1 VLVAVALL
9 ASGCDWLQAGY
20 GGERRFFN
28 PFEPALT
35 ASSVGSLH
43 QTFTVAEPVGA
54 VGDPIVADGKLAL
67 ASRDLAARTT
77 QVSTWD
83 ATTGAARWTVTLP
96 GSSVD
101 VTNVVAA
108 SGRLFVVVGGADQ
121 SETVL
126 ALSIDDG
133 STVWSTDVP
142 FDEATDG
149 RRLGSLSVDGSQLLV
164 EETPEQH
171 NFEHGV
177 VLTAVDT
184 ATGVVRWRAP
194 SGGGGVPDTS
204 QVAAAT
210 ASGSYVAVS
219 EHGFN
224 GATEYHEVAVI
235 ASSGSVRWTAGSADF
250 GLFDDVD
257 IELAVGERFYGERSS
272 TYGGDALVA
281 WDAATGSL
289 VWSVPDAGANLVAAT
304 DRTVFASTSNGVE
317 ARDAATG
324 ALRWTTPDAGGRV
337 AIAGSVLYTVPT
349 ASGAATMSFFDT
361 ADGHRLG
368 SVPVAGPG
376 QPVIAEGHVYLA
388 TGQVIHA
395 YATA

>member
-1 VLVAVALL
+1 MGGTLAPSEKSVLFARPTDPDDDRAESPIPGLALAPTAAAVVLVAVALL

-35 ASSVGSLH
+35 ASNVGSLH

-133 STVWSTDVP
+133 STVW
-142 FDEATDG
+142 
-149 RRLGSLSVDGSQLLV
+149 
-164 EETPEQH
+164 
-171 NFEHGV
+171 
-177 VLTAVDT
+177 
-184 ATGVVRWRAP
+184 
-194 SGGGGVPDTS
+194 
-204 QVAAAT
+204 
-210 ASGSYVAVS
+210 
-219 EHGFN
+219 
-224 GATEYHEVAVI
+224 
-235 ASSGSVRWTAGSADF
+235 
-250 GLFDDVD
+250 
-257 IELAVGERFYGERSS
+257 
-272 TYGGDALVA
+272 
-281 WDAATGSL
+281 
-289 VWSVPDAGANLVAAT
+289 
-304 DRTVFASTSNGVE
+304 
-317 ARDAATG
+317 
-324 ALRWTTPDAGGRV
+324 
-337 AIAGSVLYTVPT
+337 
-349 ASGAATMSFFDT
+349 
-361 ADGHRLG
+361 
-368 SVPVAGPG
+368 
-376 QPVIAEGHVYLA
+376 
-388 TGQVIHA
+388 
-395 YATA
+395 